1 MKKQGF
7 CNHKKPRKLLDQVNC
22 VMRVKHYSFRT
33 ERSYIS
39 WNKLPDREPDGIY
52 GVWESRAALFSF
64 SHLNAQGL
72 FPDFDHC
79 AFVFPAKALSQGHLI
94 GLHSGGG
101 HG

>member
-1 MKKQGF
+1 MK
-7 CNHKKPRKLLDQVNC
+7 PLDRVSD
-22 VMRVKHYSFRT
+22 VMRAKHYSYRT
-33 ERSYIS
+33 EWSYIS
-39 WNKLPDREPDGIY
+39 WNKLPDREPDGMY

-79 AFVFPAKALSQGHLI
+79 AFVFPAKALNQSHLI
-94 GLHSGGG
+94 GVHSGGG

>member
-1 MKKQGF
+1 MKNQEIYK
-7 CNHKKPRKLLDQVNC
+7 HKKPRKLLDQVSD

-39 WNKLPDREPDGIY
+39 WNRLPDVKPDDIY
-52 GVWESRAALFSF
+52 GAWEIKAALFSF

-79 AFVFPAKALSQGHLI
+79 AFIFPTKALSQDHLI
-94 GLHSGGG
+94 GLHDGGC

>member
-1 MKKQGF
+1 MK
-7 CNHKKPRKLLDQVNC
+7 PLDQVSD
-22 VMRVKHYSFRT
+22 VIRVKHYSFRT

-39 WNKLPDREPDGIY
+39 WNKLPDRELDGIY

-72 FPDFDHC
+72 FPDFNHC
-79 AFVFPAKALSQGHLI
+79 AFVFSAKALSQCHLI
-94 GLHSGGG
+94 GLHSSGS

>member
-7 CNHKKPRKLLDQVNC
+7 YNQKKPRKLLDQVSD

-33 ERSYIS
+33 ELSYIS
-39 WNKLPDREPDGIY
+39 WNELLDRESDGIY

-79 AFVFPAKALSQGHLI
+79 AFVFPTKALSQGHLI

>member
-1 MKKQGF
+1 MK
-7 CNHKKPRKLLDQVNC
+7 PLDQVID
-22 VMRVKHYSFRT
+22 VMRVKHHSFRA

-39 WNKLPDREPDGIY
+39 WNKLPERELDGIY

-64 SHLNAQGL
+64 SHLNTQGL

-79 AFVFPAKALSQGHLI
+79 AFIFPAKALSQGHLI

>member
-1 MKKQGF
+1 MK
-7 CNHKKPRKLLDQVNC
+7 PLDRVSD
-22 VMRVKHYSFRT
+22 VMRAKHYSHRT

-39 WNKLPDREPDGIY
+39 WNKLPDREPDGMY

-79 AFVFPAKALSQGHLI
+79 AFVFPAKALNQSHLI
-94 GLHSGGG
+94 GVHSGGG

>member
-1 MKKQGF
+1 MKS
-7 CNHKKPRKLLDQVNC
+7 LDQVGY
-22 VMRVKHYSFRT
+22 VMRVKHYSFRA
-33 ERSYIS
+33 ELSYIR
-39 WNKLPDREPDGIY
+39 WNKLSDREPDGIY

>member
-1 MKKQGF
+1 MKNQEIYK
-7 CNHKKPRKLLDQVNC
+7 HKKPRKLLDQVSD
-22 VMRVKHYSFRT
+22 VMRVKHYSFRA
-33 ERSYIS
+33 ELSYIS

>member
-7 CNHKKPRKLLDQVNC
+7 YNHKKPRKLLDQVSG
-22 VMRVKHYSFRT
+22 VMRVKHYSFRA

-39 WNKLPDREPDGIY
+39 WNKLPDVKPDGIY
-52 GVWESRAALFSF
+52 GVWEIKAALFSF
-64 SHLNAQGL
+64 SDLNAQGL